1 MTTLEIL
8 FKSNTFIKA
17 KYDFTVSQNRI
28 LQKVFYEIQKNK
40 INVAEISLDDMKK
53 LIKHKDYNAI
63 ESIKEYLMLWVQEKC
78 THAFFIK

>member
-53 LIKHKDYNAI
+53 LIKHKNYNTI
-63 ESIKEYLMLWVQEKC
+63 EGIKEYLM
-78 THAFFIK
+78 